1 MGGRIGSRVVYVT
14 REDTNE
20 IVRLNPGDEVPADLA
35 HLVTGRA
42 LADDTVTP
50 APAEAAAAVD
60 ETPDASDYEAHTVP
74 QLKDLLK
81 ARELPQD
88 GNKADLVARLR
99 EADTEAAAAVD
110 EDLGDPGDGDDEQ
123 TEE

>member
-1 MGGRIGSRVVYVT
+1 MGGRIGKRTVYVT
-14 REDTNE
+14 REETNE
-20 IVRLNPGDEVPADLA
+20 IIRLNPGDEVPADLA

-42 LADDTVTP
+42 LADDTVTSV
-50 APAEAAAAVD
+50 PAEGAAAVD